1 MKIKFLKAFN
11 GDCIHLSFLNNGSQ
25 KNILIDGGTGS
36 AYQSW
41 DNNKKTIF
49 GELKELIEKLR
60 SKKEKIDLLILTH
73 VDDDHV
79 GGLLKWFEKD
89 DQALSIIKKIWFN
102 SGSLIADYFM
112 EHKKEELTI
121 KLAKKTKFTGIA
133 QGVTFEKLIAAK
145 KNCWH
150 KQIIN
155 SRREFSYLGLRF
167 RILSPS
173 NKNLS
178 VLLNKWE
185 NDAPASLHT
194 SKTND
199 YSLSLKEHRAK
210 DIFYEDDKPH
220 NGSSIAFI
228 LTYSKK
234 ELLFLADA
242 HPSVI
247 MDSLAYFGYSKLAPL
262 KASIVKLSHHGSAR
276 NNSRELLE
284 CLDTDCFIV
293 STNGKSHNHPDKQML
308 SRLCGAT
315 KQGHVYFNYPELIDS
330 IFTPDDRKYFLPLKP
345 VELLNN
351 ELMFE

>member
-1 MKIKFLKAFN
+1 MKVKFLKAFN
-11 GDCIHLSFLNNGSQ
+11 GDCIHLSFFYYGSQ
-25 KNILIDGGTGS
+25 RNILIDGGTG
-36 AYQSW
+36 ATYQSW
-41 DNNKKTIF
+41 DKNKKTIS
-49 GELKELIEKLR
+49 GELKELIEQLR

-89 DQALSIIKKIWFN
+89 DDALSMIKKIWFN

-112 EHKKEELTI
+112 EQKKEEHTL
-121 KLAKKTKFTGIA
+121 KVAEKTNYTSIG

-155 SRREFSYLGLRF
+155 SGREFNYLGLGF
-167 RILSPS
+167 RILSPG

-185 NDAPASLHT
+185 KEAPASLHT

-199 YSLSLKEHRAK
+199 YALSFKEHIAK
-210 DIFYEDDKPH
+210 DIFEEDDKPH

-228 LTYSKK
+228 LTYNKK

-247 MDSLAYFGYSKLAPL
+247 IDSLAHFGYTKLAPL
-262 KASIVKLSHHGSAR
+262 KASIVKLSHHGSAC
-276 NNSRELLE
+276 NNSREMLE

-315 KQGHVYFNYPELIDS
+315 KQAHVYFNYPALIDS
-330 IFTPDDRKYFLPLKP
+330 IFTPADRKYLLPLKP

-351 ELMFE
+351 ELTV